1 MTGQS
6 QENEDAYRLQLESEQ
21 RYAIGELPEL
31 RQENNSEQNQ
41 VILSYISEHFDLKET
56 EISLIFG
63 DFIREHSPVVA
74 QKIKQI
80 WEENRS
86 MEWSSKDSNFRS
98 WDRIRIWDRTI
109 QCNGKLSDGRVCGH

>member
-1 MTGQS
+1 MTHATNIGQMHAS
-6 QENEDAYRLQLESEQ
+6 RTGKGMTTKVDPNEETYRLQLESEQ

-31 RQENNSEQNQ
+31 REENHSEQNQ
-41 VILSYISEHFDLKET
+41 VILGYISEHFDLGET

-80 WEENRS
+80 WEEN
-86 MEWSSKDSNFRS
+86 
-98 WDRIRIWDRTI
+98 
-109 QCNGKLSDGRVCGH
+109 LSPIP